1 MMLSAFYLEL
11 RMPTRGSTRP
21 ISFSSVG
28 GGLKEKKAKSNV
40 VARGPGPLPMQ
51 MPGRVVYMSGK
62 DYRLRGLAASRRDFA
77 PRPGN
82 QSRAKRV

>member
-1 MMLSAFYLEL
+1 MP
-11 RMPTRGSTRP
+11 MPTPGSTQP

-28 GGLKEKKAKSNV
+28 GWLKEKKAKSNV

-62 DYRLRGLAASRRDFA
+62 DYFPGAWQPVAGISPLGLATRQE
-77 PRPGN
+77 P
-82 QSRAKRV
+82 KKV

>member
-1 MMLSAFYLEL
+1 MDI
-11 RMPTRGSTRP
+11 PTLHFFFICGRLAEG
-21 ISFSSVG
+21 
-28 GGLKEKKAKSNV
+28 KKAKSNV

-62 DYRLRGLAASRRDFA
+62 DYPLRGLATSRWDFA

-82 QSRAKRV
+82 QSRAKKSVKRK